1 MVLFNGGKSPLGGGR
16 LYFAV
21 FLRCAQK
28 DGAFCSALPLA
39 PCSVFLAP
47 RAEPRSVFERAV
59 YEN

>member
-16 LYFAV
+16 LYFADL
-21 FLRCAQK
+21 LRCVRR
-28 DGAFCSALPLA
+28 DRAFCSALPLA

-47 RAEPRSVFERAV
+47 CAEPRSVFKRAV